1 MKRGRFITL
10 EGLDGAGKSTSL
22 EAVQGFLADRGV
34 EVLVT
39 REPGGTPL
47 AEKVRGLLLDTQ
59 EETVDP
65 MAETLLLF
73 AARAQHVGAVIEPA
87 LARGQWVVSDR
98 FTDATRAYQGGGRGV
113 DGQAIE
119 ALACL
124 VHPGLEPDL
133 TFYLDVPVDQARR
146 RIGGGDL
153 FKEGGEGRGEEREAA
168 HLDRFERERAS
179 FHERVRAA
187 YRALARS
194 AARVRTIDARRPE
207 DEVARRIA
215 SMLGPFVEEYR

>member
-10 EGLDGAGKSTSL
+10 EGVDGAGKSTSL
-22 EAVQGFLADRGV
+22 EAIRRFLEGRGV
-34 EVLVT
+34 EVVVT
-39 REPGGTPL
+39 REPGGTPF
-47 AEKVRGLLLDTQ
+47 AEKVRDLLLGAH
-59 EETVDP
+59 EEAVDP
-65 MAETLLLF
+65 VAETLLLF

-87 LARGQWVVSDR
+87 LARGRWVVSDR

-119 ALACL
+119 GLARL

-133 TFYLDVPVDQARR
+133 TFYLDLPVDQARR
-146 RIGGGDL
+146 RIAGVGQGA
-153 FKEGGEGRGEEREAA
+153 AA

-187 YRALARS
+187 YRTLARS
-194 AARVRTIDARRPE
+194 SERVRTIDASLPE
-207 DEVARRIA
+207 DEVAPGIVA
-215 SMLGPFVEEYR
+215 MLGDFVDEHG

>member
-10 EGLDGAGKSTSL
+10 EGLDGAGKSTSV
-22 EAVQGFLADRGV
+22 EAVQRFLADRGMDF
-34 EVLVT
+34 LVT
-39 REPGGTPL
+39 REPGGTPF

-59 EETVDP
+59 EEAVDP

-119 ALACL
+119 ALAAL

-146 RIGGGDL
+146 RIGGRDL
-153 FKEGGEGRGEEREAA
+153 FAGEEAP

-194 AARVRTIDARRPE
+194 DKRVRAIDASRPE
-207 DEVARRIA
+207 DDVARRIV
-215 SMLGPFVEEYR
+215 SMLRDFVDGHG

>member
-22 EAVQGFLADRGV
+22 EAVQGFLANRGV
-34 EVLVT
+34 DVLVT

-133 TFYLDVPVDQARR
+133 TFYLDVPVHQARR

-153 FKEGGEGRGEEREAA
+153 FEEREAA

-187 YRALARS
+187 YRAIARS
-194 AARVRTIDARRPE
+194 APRVRTIDASLPE
-207 DEVARRIA
+207 DEVARRIV

>member
-10 EGLDGAGKSTSL
+10 EGLDGAGKSTSV
-22 EAVQGFLADRGV
+22 EAVQHFLEDRGV
-34 EVLVT
+34 DVFVT
-39 REPGGTPL
+39 REPGGTPF
-47 AEKVRGLLLDTQ
+47 AEKVRGLLLDAH
-59 EETVDP
+59 EEPVDP

-87 LARGQWVVSDR
+87 LARGRWVLSDR

-153 FKEGGEGRGEEREAA
+153 FAEGEAA

-187 YRALARS
+187 YRALAQS
-194 AARVRTIDARRPE
+194 VGRVRTIDASLPE
-207 DEVARRIA
+207 DEVARRIVSA
-215 SMLGPFVEEYR
+215 LGPFVDEYG

>member
-10 EGLDGAGKSTSL
+10 EGVDGAGKSTSL
-22 EAVQGFLADRGV
+22 EAIQRFLHGRGV
-34 EVLVT
+34 DVLVT
-39 REPGGTPL
+39 REPGGTPV
-47 AEKVRGLLLDTQ
+47 AEKVRDLLLGAH
-59 EETVDP
+59 EEAVDP
-65 MAETLLLF
+65 LAETLLLF

-98 FTDATRAYQGGGRGV
+98 FSDATRAYQGGGRGV

-119 ALACL
+119 TLARL

-133 TFYLDVPVDQARR
+133 TFYLDLPVDQARR
-146 RIGGGDL
+146 RIAGA
-153 FKEGGEGRGEEREAA
+153 GEGDAA

-187 YRALARS
+187 YRSLAES
-194 AARVRTIDARRPE
+194 AERVRTVDASLPE
-207 DEVARRIA
+207 DEVARRIVA
-215 SMLGPFVEEYR
+215 MLGAFVDEHE

>member
-34 EVLVT
+34 DVLVT
-39 REPGGTPL
+39 REPGGTPF

-153 FKEGGEGRGEEREAA
+153 VEEREAA

-194 AARVRTIDARRPE
+194 AARVRTIDASLPE
-207 DEVARRIA
+207 DEVARRIV
-215 SMLGPFVEEYR
+215 SMLGPFVDEYR

>member
-34 EVLVT
+34 DVLVT
-39 REPGGTPL
+39 REPGGTPF

-146 RIGGGDL
+146 RIG
-153 FKEGGEGRGEEREAA
+153 RGEPFGEREAA

-194 AARVRTIDARRPE
+194 APRVRTIDASLPE
-207 DEVARRIA
+207 DEVARRIV
-215 SMLGPFVEEYR
+215 SMLGPFVDEYR

>member
-22 EAVQGFLADRGV
+22 EAVQQFLADRGV
-34 EVLVT
+34 DVLVT
-39 REPGGTPL
+39 REPGGTPF
-47 AEKVRGLLLDTQ
+47 AERVRGLLLGVH

-65 MAETLLLF
+65 IAETLLLF

-119 ALACL
+119 ALAGL

-146 RIGGGDL
+146 RIGGRDL
-153 FKEGGEGRGEEREAA
+153 LAAAEAP
-168 HLDRFERERAS
+168 HLDRFERERAD

-194 AARVRTIDARRPE
+194 DKRVRAIDASRPE
-207 DEVARRIA
+207 DDVARRIVA
-215 SMLGPFVEEYR
+215 ILRDFVDGHG

>member
-22 EAVQGFLADRGV
+22 EAVQRFLADRGV
-34 EVLVT
+34 DALVT
-39 REPGGTPL
+39 REPGGTPF

-119 ALACL
+119 ALARL

-133 TFYLDVPVDQARR
+133 TFYLDVAVGQARR
-146 RIGGGDL
+146 RLGEGDL
-153 FKEGGEGRGEEREAA
+153 PGEGETA
-168 HLDRFERERAS
+168 HLDRFEREGAS

-194 AARVRTIDARRPE
+194 AGRVRTIDASLPE
-207 DEVARRIA
+207 DEVARRIV
-215 SMLGPFVEEYR
+215 SMLGHFVDEYR

>member
-10 EGLDGAGKSTSL
+10 EGLDGAGKSTSV
-22 EAVQGFLADRGV
+22 EAVQRFLEDRGMD
-34 EVLVT
+34 VLVT
-39 REPGGTPL
+39 REPGGTPF

-59 EETVDP
+59 EEPVDP

-119 ALACL
+119 TLACL

-133 TFYLDVPVDQARR
+133 TFHLDVPVDQARR

-153 FKEGGEGRGEEREAA
+153 FDRGEAV

-194 AARVRTIDARRPE
+194 APRVRTIDASRQE
-207 DEVARRIA
+207 EEVAERIV
-215 SMLGPFVEEYR
+215 SLLGPFVDEHG

>member
-10 EGLDGAGKSTSL
+10 EGLDGAGKSTSV
-22 EAVQGFLADRGV
+22 EAVQRFLEARGV

-39 REPGGTPL
+39 REPGGTPF

-113 DGQAIE
+113 DGHAIE
-119 ALACL
+119 TLACL

-133 TFYLDVPVDQARR
+133 TFYLDVTVDQARR
-146 RIGGGDL
+146 RIGGGEL
-153 FKEGGEGRGEEREAA
+153 FDAGEGAA
-168 HLDRFERERAS
+168 LDRFERERAS
-179 FHERVRAA
+179 FHERVRAG

-194 AARVRTIDARRPE
+194 ERRIRTIDASVPE
-207 DEVARRIA
+207 EEVARQIVSTLRD
-215 SMLGPFVEEYR
+215 FVDEHG

>member
-10 EGLDGAGKSTSL
+10 EGIDGAGKSTSL
-22 EAVQGFLADRGV
+22 EAIRRFLEGRGLD
-34 EVLVT
+34 VLVT
-39 REPGGTPL
+39 REPGGTPF
-47 AEKVRGLLLDTQ
+47 AEQVRDLLLGSHD
-59 EETVDP
+59 ETVDP
-65 MAETLLLF
+65 VAETLLLF

-119 ALACL
+119 ALVCL

-133 TFYLDVPVDQARR
+133 TFYLDLPVDQARR
-146 RIGGGDL
+146 RIAGA
-153 FKEGGEGRGEEREAA
+153 GEGDAA

-194 AARVRTIDARRPE
+194 AGRVRTIDARRPE
-207 DEVARRIA
+207 DEVARRIVA
-215 SMLGPFVEEYR
+215 ILGEFVDACE

>member
-1 MKRGRFITL
+1 MRRGRFITL
-10 EGLDGAGKSTSL
+10 EGLDGAGKSTSV
-22 EAVQGFLADRGV
+22 EAVQRFLEDRGV
-34 EVLVT
+34 DVVVT
-39 REPGGTPL
+39 REPGGTPF
-47 AEKVRGLLLDTQ
+47 AERVRGLLLDTQ
-59 EETVDP
+59 EEAVDP
-65 MAETLLLF
+65 LAETLLLF

-87 LARGQWVVSDR
+87 LARGAWVVSDR

-153 FKEGGEGRGEEREAA
+153 FAAGEAA
-168 HLDRFERERAS
+168 HLDRFEREQAS

-187 YRALARS
+187 YRTLAR
-194 AARVRTIDARRPE
+194 ATGRVRTIDASLPE
-207 DEVARRIA
+207 DEVARRIVTT
-215 SMLGPFVEEYR
+215 LGPFVDEYE